1 LTAQPVLVRY
11 LGNAASCPTRAI
23 LRRYQADGA
32 SSASP
37 GLTGFERTMMIAVVA
52 LREIREG
59 IRDLGLD
66 PPALPDWLRWLD
78 EADS

>member
-1 LTAQPVLVRY
+1 
-11 LGNAASCPTRAI
+11 
-23 LRRYQADGA
+23 
-32 SSASP
+32 
-37 GLTGFERTMMIAVVA
+37 MMIAVVA

-66 PPALPDWLRWLD
+66 PPALPGWLRWLD